1 MKDHG
6 DNDAPLLS
14 VRKLNVCFKVRDASI
29 HAVKDVDL
37 DLRKG
42 EILAIVGESG
52 SGKSVTAQAIIS
64 LLPAHAQV
72 NYDAISFRQ
81 QQIDTFTPAQLRSY
95 RGGSIGMV
103 FQEPSSSFDPLYP
116 IGKTLIETIL
126 AHSDVK
132 IAEARQKCMHLLHE
146 IGIQNAAQR
155 INNYPHQFSGGQL
168 QRINLALAIAADPAI
183 LIADEPTTAL
193 DVTIQAEII
202 ALLKGIIHARGLSVI
217 FISHDIALVASI
229 ADRIAVMYNGYILEI
244 GDVQQIINEPHHPYS
259 AALLNS
265 AINLGVHY
273 RTDTLKTIP
282 GIPPSPFEKTDGCP
296 FAPRCEYVLP
306 ECRHTL
312 LDMRTA
318 EKRAHRCLIPGSKRA
333 T

>member
-1 MKDHG
+1 MTDRN
-6 DNDAPLLS
+6 DNDAALLS
-14 VRKLNVCFKVRDASI
+14 VRKLNVRFKVRDASI

-37 DLRKG
+37 DLHKG

-116 IGKTLIETIL
+116 VGKTLIETIL

-132 IAEARQKCMHLLHE
+132 IAEARQQCMHLLHE

-202 ALLKGIIHARGLSVI
+202 ALLKGIIRARGLSVI

-229 ADRIAVMYNGYILEI
+229 ANRIAVMYNGYILEI

-282 GIPPSPFEKTDGCP
+282 GIPPSPFEKIDGCP
-296 FAPRCEYVLP
+296 FAPRCEYALP
-306 ECRHTL
+306 KCQHTL
-312 LDMRTA
+312 PNMHIAKTH
-318 EKRAHRCLIPGSKRA
+318 AHRCLIPGSKR
-333 T
+333 TT